1 MMSVVAIL
9 TNIELFSY
17 IGKTESEGD
26 VKATRRDMAGAL
38 LGFAEL
44 WGLCGSRVQRMNDS
58 TTRKPL
64 CTSSIFSLECLILS
78 INWC

>member
-44 WGLCGSRVQRMNDS
+44 PVERKKYRERKICTKKLQSSQMGLAI
-58 TTRKPL
+58 KP
-64 CTSSIFSLECLILS
+64 
-78 INWC
+78 